1 MNESLYDSLKLLIHF
16 WKLSSE
22 PWGAKDNQSKFI
34 YANDK
39 YKALLALPNKFCVEG
54 RFDGELPAPTA
65 EFQTDF
71 QQHDR
76 KVELLQDRIT
86 SIEIHAFDGQTYFQ
100 AWFFDKYP
108 LIGKDG
114 VSQGTIFHGR
124 PVDNLLLK
132 NLYKIK
138 IPTSLVFTPPSEL
151 FSKREWEVIFYIM
164 QSFTSKEI
172 SKKIHLSPRTICNII
187 QNIYGKINVTSKK
200 QLIEYCYENKINNY
214 IPESFFEAT
223 GSFPLMS

>member
-1 MNESLYDSLKLLIHF
+1 MNENLYDALKLLIHF
-16 WKLSSE
+16 FALSSE

-39 YKALLALPNKFCVEG
+39 YKSLLALLNKFFVEG

-86 SIEIHAFDGQTYFQ
+86 SIEIHAFDGQSYFQ

-108 LIGKDG
+108 LIDKDG

-138 IPTSLVFTPPSEL
+138 IPTSGRS
-151 FSKREWEVIFYIM
+151 FSSSNAGQSVICCAVGPH
-164 QSFTSKEI
+164 SSKCVI
-172 SKKIHLSPRTICNII
+172 IKPCLIKI
-187 QNIYGKINVTSKK
+187 
-200 QLIEYCYENKINNY
+200 LI
-214 IPESFFEAT
+214 
-223 GSFPLMS
+223 